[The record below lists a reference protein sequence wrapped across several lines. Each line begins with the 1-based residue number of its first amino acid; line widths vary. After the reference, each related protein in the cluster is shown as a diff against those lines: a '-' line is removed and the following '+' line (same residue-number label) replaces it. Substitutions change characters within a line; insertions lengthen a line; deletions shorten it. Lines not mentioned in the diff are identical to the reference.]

1 MISLWRGAELL
12 EGAAKMIAVVQRA
25 LGGLERSALDGE
37 ILKLE
42 LLGSIS
48 ALQCERPNRP
58 AASLFAASR
67 PDPS

>member
-1 MISLWRGAELL
+1 
-12 EGAAKMIAVVQRA
+12 MIAVVQRA

-37 ILKLE
+37 IRKLE
-42 LLGSIS
+42 LWGSIS
-48 ALQCERPNRP
+48 ALQCEQPNRP